1 MKTNQLHKLH
11 RLHRLHRLYKGEEG
25 SAIIEFV
32 IYALPLF
39 VPLIIYLTSI
49 NQSAQIQYEA
59 RNFARQVAR
68 AYVTSPSQ
76 EFAEARIMSVKDA
89 FNNRTLATNK
99 IDPNPKIE
107 VTCSLNPC
115 LTPNGKVSVTVN
127 LTSIFNGTSAS
138 ATAVQTVDA
147 WRSS

>member
-1 MKTNQLHKLH
+1 MKTNNFRQLI
-11 RLHRLHRLYKGEEG
+11 RGEEG

-39 VPLIIYLTSI
+39 VPLIIYLTAI
-49 NQSAQIQYEA
+49 NQTAQIQYEA
-59 RNFARQVAR
+59 RNFARQIAR
-68 AYVTSPSQ
+68 AYVTSPNQ
-76 EFAEARIMSVKDA
+76 EFTAARISAVKEVFVTSTFA
-89 FNNRTLATNK
+89 ANG

-107 VTCSLNPC
+107 IRCSQSPC
-115 LTPNGKVSVTVN
+115 LTPTGKVSVTVR
-127 LTSIFNGTSAS
+127 LTSVFSRTTAS

>member
-1 MKTNQLHKLH
+1 MRNSNLSKL
-11 RLHRLHRLYKGEEG
+11 LSGEEG

-59 RNFARQVAR
+59 RNFARQLAR
-68 AYVTSPSQ
+68 AYVTSPNQ
-76 EFAEARIMSVKDA
+76 EVTGARILAVKEV
-89 FNNRTLATNK
+89 FTKSSFATNK
-99 IDPNPKIE
+99 IDPNPDIRIA
-107 VTCSLNPC
+107 CSLSPC
-115 LTPNGKVSVTVN
+115 LTPTGKVSVTVH
-127 LTSIFNGTSAS
+127 LTSIFSDSTAS

>member
-1 MKTNQLHKLH
+1 MKISNL
-11 RLHRLHRLYKGEEG
+11 RRSIYGEDG

-59 RNFARQVAR
+59 RNFARQLAR

-76 EFAEARIMSVKDA
+76 ELTGARIFSVKEV
-89 FNNRTLATNK
+89 FTNSSFVTNK
-99 IDPNPKIE
+99 IDPNPIIE
-107 VTCSLNPC
+107 ITCSLNPC
-115 LTPNGKVSVTVN
+115 LTPAGKVSVTVR
-127 LTSIFNGTSAS
+127 LTSNFSGTSAS